1 MFNRAEVIDKNFTVK
16 VESGELPSS
25 RSNLVINDINFGVK
39 LGINNDN
46 AMGTAANS
54 NQDTTYGAFSVS
66 YSF

>member
-1 MFNRAEVIDKNFTVK
+1 MAIGFWDNVNARI
-16 VESGELPSS
+16 ESAQSHPMLITSYNSGG
-25 RSNLVINDINFGVK
+25 IK